1 MAAAKTLIWAFLCL
15 AVFHVVVEGQEST
28 TVSASDAEGAGE
40 PGYSRCGD
48 RFRGYCLNG
57 GICEVSESD
66 PDMPMCLCP
75 SGWWGLRCHHELIEL
90 NGGDSRVTTPAVTTT
105 TTQAEPCDSNPCQH
119 GGECFDNDAGY
130 FCNCPSD
137 WQGDNCEKR
146 KPCFVNPCL
155 NDGICEENGDDFTCS
170 CPKGWKGERC
180 EVEVVDPCQPDPCKE
195 GICYPDRDNPETFTC
210 KCHTGWTGQTCNED
224 INECRKSPYPCG
236 SRKNKCFNKQGSF
249 YCVCAAGFEAKG
261 LTCVD
266 INECNTN
273 HDCHHDCKNTEGGY
287 RCECLPGY
295 KLDRNKKT
303 CTDIDE
309 CVGWPSYRGP
319 CEYDCEN
326 TQGSYKCSCKEGYK
340 LDTDRHG
347 CVDINECGSN
357 NGGCDQYCQNEQGR
371 HRCYCGRGYNLRHGK
386 RCIEITCEWSDVSNP
401 ENGKY
406 EITNGNRYES
416 RVTYICN
423 HGYQN
428 LGTSELICGDEGR
441 WRPRGGG
448 HVIPPRCEDINE
460 CDLANGGCEH
470 TCTNKVGGSEC
481 SCLSGY
487 QLEDDGYHCT
497 DIDECADDSTN
508 ECDYACV
515 NVESSFYCTCQE
527 GYQIDLMDGKT
538 CRPIN
543 CTGLY
548 HPTHGRVT
556 AVGSDT
562 ACTTR
567 DVVRGTRCQYTCT
580 DGYDPVD
587 PTDRQVVEGD
597 IVRECMTTGSWT
609 DKRIECSA
617 RECPVLTLPD
627 HAQVYPLSCRSQVRF
642 GKQCTVTCGTN
653 YRLRGEAVT
662 TCTNVGSPGNVIV
675 DWSTKNWT
683 CVEELIELNGGD
695 SRLTTPAVTTTTTQA
710 EPCDSNPCQHG
721 GECFDNDAGYFCN
734 CLEGWQGDNC
744 EKRKPCFVNPCLN
757 DGICEENGE
766 DFTCSCPKDWK
777 GERCEVGPAEPCDS
791 NPCQHGGECFDND
804 AGYFCNCPADWQ
816 GDNCE
821 KINPGSSCG
830 AQTIHPVFPPLSRI
844 VGGEGAVP
852 NSWPWQACLQKSSGH
867 HCGGTLISPQ
877 WVVTAAHCLD
887 DDPNPGVYTVV
898 LGKHH
903 RDVSDSTEQRFSVE
917 LVIMHEKYKG
927 NTYNRDIALLKLNR
941 PATLNR
947 YVGTACLPDGSEDEP
962 AAGTTCVVTGWGDTQ
977 GTGFEGILKQARVP
991 VVSNQDCSNAYAVRD
1006 HLISKYMRCAG
1017 YPEGGHDT
1025 CWGDSGGPLVCSRRG
1040 TWVLDGVTSWGEGCA
1055 LPGYPGVY
1063 TRVSPFLG
1071 WINQKIYAA
1080 GKPCFVNPCMNDG
1093 ICEENGDDFTCSC
1106 PKGWKGERCEDDIN
1120 ECRKSPYPCGSRQ
1133 NRCFNQQGSFVCVCA
1148 VGFIAK
1154 GLTCVDLNECM
1165 WGNRNHLCQHICKN
1179 TQGSYRCECL
1189 PGYKLD
1195 SNKKTCTDI
1204 DECDGWPSYRGPCE
1218 YDCENTQGSYICSC
1232 KEGYKLDT
1240 DHHGCVDIDECAD
1253 DSTNE
1258 CEHDC
1263 VNVESSF
1270 YCTCQAGYQ
1279 IDLMDG
1285 KTCRPPPR
1293 VLPPRVLS
1301 HEWLRQ
1307 IGVDAGQKVTRDCHA
1322 KGHPLPSVAWVKDG
1336 SEDILDVEE
1345 VEGEDEHDD
1354 HKILRLTIDEMR
1366 AEDEGLYRCV
1376 ATNVAGSH
1384 DRKVT
1389 ISIAEEDEE

>member
-1 MAAAKTLIWAFLCL
+1 MAASKTLIWAFLCL

-40 PGYSRCGD
+40 P
-48 RFRGYCLNG
+48 
-57 GICEVSESD
+57 
-66 PDMPMCLCP
+66 
-75 SGWWGLRCHHELIEL
+75 ELIEL

-130 FCNCPSD
+130 FCSCPSD

-146 KPCFVNPCL
+146 KPCFGNPCL

-195 GICYPDRDNPETFTC
+195 GICSPDRDNPETFTC
-210 KCHTGWTGQTCNED
+210 KCHTGWRGQTCNED
-224 INECRKSPYPCG
+224 INECRKSRNPCG
-236 SRKNKCFNKQGSF
+236 PRPNKCINQQGSF
-249 YCVCAAGFEAKG
+249 YCICAPGFEPKG
-261 LTCVD
+261 TTCVD
-266 INECNTN
+266 SDECKGN
-273 HDCHHDCKNTEGGY
+273 HRCEHKCKNTEGSY

-309 CVGWPSYRGP
+309 CDDWTWNRGP

-357 NGGCDQYCQNEQGR
+357 NGGCDQYCQNERGK

-386 RCIEITCEWSDVSNP
+386 RCIEITCERSDVSNP

-406 EITNGNRYES
+406 EITNGDRYES

-428 LGTSELICGDEGR
+428 FGTSELICGDEGR

-470 TCTNKVGGSEC
+470 TCTNLVGGSEC

-515 NVESSFYCTCQE
+515 NVESSFYCTCPE

-567 DVVRGTRCQYTCT
+567 DVVRGTRCRYTCT
-580 DGYDPVD
+580 EGYDPVD

-683 CVEELIELNGGD
+683 CVEDFPEPYVICPRDVNTVLGPGESHVVVNLTSPQSNYETTIEGGYVLGDNNFTIGQTKVVYTATSPYNDETSSCTMRVRVLDTEAPTVKFCPESQVIETVSSEPAIVTWDAPEFVDNVGIQSVTHIVEPNRPFTWGFYYVKYIAGDEHRNFAECVFTIHVKKKECKDLVPPKNGDLTCD
-695 SRLTTPAVTTTTTQA
+695 SWFLGRFCQLSCDSGFTPFEEDAAEMYACDQSGEWKPTAKVPDCVEVSDQVAAILGNMCRPGAVTRQRRGKTV
-710 EPCDSNPCQHG
+710 C
-721 GECFDNDAGYFCN
+721 
-734 CLEGWQGDNC
+734 
-744 EKRKPCFVNPCLN
+744 V
-757 DGICEENGE
+757 
-766 DFTCSCPKDWK
+766 SCPSGTSWTVTT
-777 GERCEVGPAEPCDS
+777 GGPKCVD
-791 NPCQHGGECFDND
+791 
-804 AGYFCNCPADWQ
+804 CP
-816 GDNCE
+816 
-821 KINPGSSCG
+821 
-830 AQTIHPVFPPLSRI
+830 
-844 VGGEGAVP
+844 
-852 NSWPWQACLQKSSGH
+852 
-867 HCGGTLISPQ
+867 
-877 WVVTAAHCLD
+877 
-887 DDPNPGVYTVV
+887 
-898 LGKHH
+898 
-903 RDVSDSTEQRFSVE
+903 
-917 LVIMHEKYKG
+917 
-927 NTYNRDIALLKLNR
+927 
-941 PATLNR
+941 
-947 YVGTACLPDGSEDEP
+947 VGTYQNETGQTVCNDCPNGTNTTEAGVRREEDCHGMCPPGTSSETGLGPECTPCRQGFYQPLGGQTSCLWCPQDTNTTSE
-962 AAGTTCVVTGWGDTQ
+962 GTV
-977 GTGFEGILKQARVP
+977 F
-991 VVSNQDCSNAYAVRD
+991 
-1006 HLISKYMRCAG
+1006 
-1017 YPEGGHDT
+1017 
-1025 CWGDSGGPLVCSRRG
+1025 
-1040 TWVLDGVTSWGEGCA
+1040 
-1055 LPGYPGVY
+1055 
-1063 TRVSPFLG
+1063 
-1071 WINQKIYAA
+1071 
-1080 GKPCFVNPCMNDG
+1080 
-1093 ICEENGDDFTCSC
+1093 
-1106 PKGWKGERCEDDIN
+1106 EDD
-1120 ECRKSPYPCGSRQ
+1120 
-1133 NRCFNQQGSFVCVCA
+1133 CVA
-1148 VGFIAK
+1148 
-1154 GLTCVDLNECM
+1154 
-1165 WGNRNHLCQHICKN
+1165 
-1179 TQGSYRCECL
+1179 
-1189 PGYKLD
+1189 
-1195 SNKKTCTDI
+1195 
-1204 DECDGWPSYRGPCE
+1204 
-1218 YDCENTQGSYICSC
+1218 
-1232 KEGYKLDT
+1232 
-1240 DHHGCVDIDECAD
+1240 
-1253 DSTNE
+1253 
-1258 CEHDC
+1258 
-1263 VNVESSF
+1263 
-1270 YCTCQAGYQ
+1270 
-1279 IDLMDG
+1279 
-1285 KTCRPPPR
+1285 
-1293 VLPPRVLS
+1293 PPRVLS
-1301 HEWLRQ
+1301 HGWLRQ

-1345 VEGEDEHDD
+1345 VEGENEHED

-1389 ISIAEEDEE
+1389 ISIAEEDEDEE

>member
-821 KINPGSSCG
+821 KS
-830 AQTIHPVFPPLSRI
+830 
-844 VGGEGAVP
+844 
-852 NSWPWQACLQKSSGH
+852 
-867 HCGGTLISPQ
+867 
-877 WVVTAAHCLD
+877 
-887 DDPNPGVYTVV
+887 
-898 LGKHH
+898 
-903 RDVSDSTEQRFSVE
+903 
-917 LVIMHEKYKG
+917 
-927 NTYNRDIALLKLNR
+927 
-941 PATLNR
+941 
-947 YVGTACLPDGSEDEP
+947 
-962 AAGTTCVVTGWGDTQ
+962 
-977 GTGFEGILKQARVP
+977 
-991 VVSNQDCSNAYAVRD
+991 
-1006 HLISKYMRCAG
+1006 
-1017 YPEGGHDT
+1017 
-1025 CWGDSGGPLVCSRRG
+1025 
-1040 TWVLDGVTSWGEGCA
+1040 
-1055 LPGYPGVY
+1055 
-1063 TRVSPFLG
+1063 
-1071 WINQKIYAA
+1071 
-1080 GKPCFVNPCMNDG
+1080 KPCFVNPCMNDG

-1389 ISIAEEDEE
+1389 ISIAEEEADEDEE